1 VATDQA
7 DIPPARPNGGRGR
20 LVVAA
25 LVLLSLAGGGILAAR
40 RFLAVPAATT
50 GTIVVTT
57 NPPGAEVVL
66 DGEPRGVS
74 PTTLTVAA
82 GAHVLEL
89 RSSGEPRRI
98 SLDVAAGAHLSQY
111 IELGKGQA
119 PGPATSGAGS
129 LQVRTDPA
137 GARISVDGMP
147 RGVSPVTVADLP
159 PGEHTVIVETA
170 AGSTTHMV
178 TVEAG
183 STASL
188 VAQLP
193 GGQGPASGWISVTT
207 PKSVQLF
214 EDGRLLGS
222 SDTERL
228 MVSAGTH
235 QLEIVNEAIGYR
247 ETRSVLVTAGKVA
260 AVKVEFPT
268 GTLAL
273 NAAPWAD
280 VWIDGEK
287 AGQTPLGNLPV
298 TVGPHEIIF
307 RHPDFGEQ
315 RHVITVTLTV
325 PVRLSVD
332 MRKQP

>member
-1 VATDQA
+1 V
-7 DIPPARPNGGRGR
+7 
-20 LVVAA
+20 
-25 LVLLSLAGGGILAAR
+25 
-40 RFLAVPAATT
+40 
-50 GTIVVTT
+50 VVTT

-89 RSSGEPRRI
+89 RSAGEPRLI

-111 IELGKGQA
+111 IELGKAQGQVPSA
-119 PGPATSGAGS
+119 SGS
-129 LQVRTDPA
+129 LQVRTEPA
-137 GARISVDGMP
+137 GARISVDGVP

-159 PGEHTVIVETA
+159 PGEHTVIVETP
-170 AGSTTHMV
+170 AGSTTQTV

-183 STASL
+183 TTASL

-193 GGQGPASGWISVTT
+193 TAGPVSGWISVTT

-214 EDGRLLGS
+214 EGGRLLGS

-228 MVSAGTH
+228 MVPAGTH
-235 QLEIVNEAIGYR
+235 ELEIVNEAIGYR
-247 ETRSVLVTAGKVA
+247 ETRTVQVTAGKVA
-260 AVKVEFPT
+260 AINVEFPT
-268 GTLAL
+268 GTMAL
-273 NAAPWAD
+273 NATPWAD

-287 AGQTPLGNLPV
+287 VGQTPIGNLQV
-298 TVGPHEIIF
+298 TAGPHEIIF

-315 RHVITVTLTV
+315 RHMMTVTLAA
-325 PVRLSVD
+325 PARLSVD
-332 MRKQP
+332 MRNKP